1 MQPLLVGFGVT
12 FLCAAALSSCVST
25 YTPAVIVEQT
35 AQGRSELSNVIA
47 RTLHTEGIALADG
60 ALTDVP
66 ILVIERAPARD
77 ERGLPLNGR
86 DLSRPDVFQLYL
98 FRGQCVLVHR
108 QSGRHWT
115 LRDMHCRGQ

>member
-1 MQPLLVGFGVT
+1 MQPLLAGFGVS
-12 FLCAAALSSCVST
+12 FLCAAALSGCVST

-35 AQGRSELSNVIA
+35 AQGRGELSDVIA

-77 ERGLPLNGR
+77 ERGLP
-86 DLSRPDVFQLYL
+86 
-98 FRGQCVLVHR
+98 QCVLVHR

-115 LRDMHCRGQ
+115 LRDMQCRAQEDSSVLKK